1 MLVNARK
8 TDLDLSHACRP
19 RRDSINFY
27 QGYAGLHIVD
37 LPGYGFAFAKEEK
50 KEQWAALLQDFIS
63 TRAVLKRIYL
73 LIDARHGMSR
83 KSYCTVPLGV
93 LHGRDA

>member
-1 MLVNARK
+1 L
-8 TDLDLSHACRP
+8 

-50 KEQWAALLQDFIS
+50 KEQWAALLQDFIR

-83 KSYCTVPLGV
+83 ESYCTCTRMFLWEACMAGVHELG
-93 LHGRDA
+93 